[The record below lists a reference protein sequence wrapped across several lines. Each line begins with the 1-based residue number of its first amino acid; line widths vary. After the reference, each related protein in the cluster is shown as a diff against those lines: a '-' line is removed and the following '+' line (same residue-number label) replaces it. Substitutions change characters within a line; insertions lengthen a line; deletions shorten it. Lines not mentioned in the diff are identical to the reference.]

1 MRRLLLFLV
10 VFVSSCRIFSSE
22 EFVNPLFNETLKP
35 ISRMAWT
42 TQLSPTRVRISNA
55 GYEVIKKCELLEN
68 AWEKV
73 SLKCTFFNPL
83 SNRDVTYIYTY
94 QIFPCKGYFCNY
106 AQWKVKEYMANTDG
120 QVNGITWFSISED

>member
-42 TQLSPTRVRISNA
+42 TQLSPTQVRISND
-55 GYEVIKKCELLEN
+55 GYEQIEECELLEN
-68 AWEKV
+68 ALEKV

-94 QIFPCKGYFCNY
+94 QIFPCKDRCSY
-106 AQWKVKEYMANTDG
+106 AKWTVKEYTANTNG
-120 QVNGITWFSISED
+120 QINGIAWFFIPKD

>member
-1 MRRLLLFLV
+1 MFLVV

-35 ISRMAWT
+35 TSRTGWT

-68 AWEKV
+68 AWGKV

-94 QIFPCKGYFCNY
+94 QIFPCKDRCSY
-106 AQWKVKEYMANTDG
+106 AKWTVKEYTANTNG
-120 QVNGITWFSISED
+120 QINGIAWFFIPKD